1 MHFADWDDS
10 IHLDENQQKRIK
22 SAAKADLTPI
32 DIDKIH
38 ECGTFGGRHG
48 TYHTTLQQC
57 DCYDFST
64 RGIPCKHMYRLAYE
78 LGLIRINGVK
88 SDPSAVITKD
98 GIAVKDQAD
107 KERITAL
114 IDGLSEESQ
123 DAVLKVLLEIKNIN
137 KKAALSWAID
147 YLLGM

>member
-1 MHFADWDDS
+1 
-10 IHLDENQQKRIK
+10 
-22 SAAKADLTPI
+22 
-32 DIDKIH
+32 
-38 ECGTFGGRHG
+38 
-48 TYHTTLQQC
+48 
-57 DCYDFST
+57 
-64 RGIPCKHMYRLAYE
+64 MYRLAYE